1 MGAFAMR
8 CWVSLLT
15 AAIALSAS
23 ATALA
28 QGPTYQMGR
37 APTEAELKAID
48 EAISPDGRELPPG
61 SGSPREGA
69 ALYAQKCAACHGPDG
84 NGGVIR
90 GVIPLGNAKPV
101 KLPHSLVP
109 YATTVWD
116 FINRAMPQ
124 NNPGTLTPN
133 EVYALTAYVLYRND
147 VIKETDVLDAKTLP
161 AVRMPNRDN
170 MVPAQPTWKA
180 GARRQFGNY
189 P

>member
-1 MGAFAMR
+1 MR
-8 CWVSLLT
+8 CSVSLLT
-15 AAIALSAS
+15 TAIAFSAWV
-23 ATALA
+23 TALA

-37 APTEAELKAID
+37 APTDAEIKALFPILS
-48 EAISPDGRELPPG
+48 ADGRGLPQG

-69 ALYAQKCAACHGPDG
+69 ALFAQKCAVCHGPDG
-84 NGGVIR
+84 KGGVIR

-101 KLPHSLVP
+101 KLPYSLVP

-133 EVYALTAYVLYRND
+133 EVYALTAYVLSRND

-170 MVPAQPTWKA
+170 MVPAQPEWKA
-180 GARRQFGNY
+180 GEKRQFGNY

>member
-1 MGAFAMR
+1 MR
-8 CWVSLLT
+8 CSVSLLT
-15 AAIALSAS
+15 TAIALSAWV
-23 ATALA
+23 TALA

-37 APTEAELKAID
+37 APTDAEIKAVVP
-48 EAISPDGRELPPG
+48 AVSPDGRELPQG

-69 ALYAQKCAACHGPDG
+69 ALFAQKCALCHGPDG
-84 NGGVIR
+84 KGGVIR

-101 KLPHSLVP
+101 KLPYSLVP

-133 EVYALTAYVLYRND
+133 EVYALTAYVLFRND

-170 MVPAQPTWKA
+170 MIPAQPEWKA
-180 GARRQFGNY
+180 GAKRQFGNY

>member
-1 MGAFAMR
+1 MR
-8 CWVSLLT
+8 CSVNLL
-15 AAIALSAS
+15 AAAFALSACV
-23 ATALA
+23 TALA
-28 QGPTYQMGR
+28 QGPTFQMGR
-37 APTEAELKAID
+37 APTDAEIKAVVP
-48 EAISPDGRELPPG
+48 AISPDGKDLPPG

-69 ALYAQKCAACHGPDG
+69 ALFAQKCAVCHGPDG
-84 NGGVIR
+84 KGGVIR

-101 KLPHSLVP
+101 KLPFSLVP
-109 YATTVWD
+109 YSTTVWD

-170 MVPAQPTWKA
+170 FLPAQPEWKA
-180 GARRQFGNY
+180 GAKRPFGNY